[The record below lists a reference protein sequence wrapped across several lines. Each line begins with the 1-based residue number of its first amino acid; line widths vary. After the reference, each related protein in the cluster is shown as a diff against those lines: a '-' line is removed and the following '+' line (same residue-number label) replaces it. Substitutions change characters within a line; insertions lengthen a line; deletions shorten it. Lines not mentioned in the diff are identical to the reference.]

1 MNRYALTKKLG
12 DGTYGSVVKAVNRQ
26 TGEEVA
32 VKKMKKLFTSW
43 EECMQLREV
52 KSLKKLS
59 HPNIVKLKEVIREND
74 ELFFV
79 FEFMEGNL
87 FELMQDRGRSFPE
100 PKIRNI
106 MFQIMQAIAFMHKHG
121 FFHRDIKPENTLI
134 KAREKKMGDT
144 VKVADFGLARE
155 TRSRPPYTE
164 YVSTRWYRAP
174 EVLMRSTHYNSP
186 IDTWACGCIMAELF
200 ALGALFPGTSEADQV
215 YKICSVLG
223 TPTAETWPEGLKL
236 AAQMQFRYPPF
247 VPTPLAQLIPNAS
260 YEALALLSDLI
271 QFDPYRRPT
280 ASQALQ
286 HAFFQANS
294 TLAPAKLAG
303 GAGGALQ
310 QQQGLQGTGGADAAQ
325 NLIRQPSYASAY
337 QGVGAGF
344 AKAPRVSGGGGGAEG
359 LGVARSGGR
368 SGQGSG
374 KGFGSGGT
382 HSLGSWRGGGG
393 SGAIAAPSA
402 AARAAGASGSSQTE
416 ARDAGGYGPR
426 ALNAGSSG
434 ASSGM
439 MGRSSGASGGVAGRR
454 MSSGLGNVEV
464 SNSAGRVAGGGGD
477 SGSGSKLRSGRY
489 TRLARYGPAL
499 GSGQAQ
505 GSASKQYK
513 APQARAYNLRSG
525 AAQFSAAAMGL
536 GGSRDVGGGGGG
548 SGGGG
553 GGGGFGAG
561 SAGTSG
567 LTAQRTGLGG
577 VAAAKPPYAVVPGGS
592 GGVVPSYGGRRGS
605 NTTTVGVGGGSSG
618 GYGRG
623 GGVGFGRHKYG

>member
-1 MNRYALTKKLG
+1 MNRYTLTKKLG

-87 FELMQDRGRSFPE
+87 FELMQDRGRTFPE

-106 MFQIMQAIAFMHKHG
+106 MFQMMQAIAFMHKHG

-134 KAREKKMGDT
+134 KGDT

-155 TRSRPPYTE
+155 TRSRPPYTD

-200 ALGALFPGTSEADQV
+200 CMGALFPGTSEADQV

-223 TPTAETWPEGLKL
+223 TPTAQTWPEGLKL

-247 VPTPLAQLIPNAS
+247 VPTPLAQLIPSAS
-260 YEALALLSDLI
+260 HEALALLSDLI
-271 QFDPYRRPT
+271 QFDPCRRPT

-286 HAFFQANS
+286 YAFFQANA
-294 TLAPAKLAG
+294 TLAAPVKAKSSAGAGEATLHRAG
-303 GAGGALQ
+303 GQGAV
-310 QQQGLQGTGGADAAQ
+310 GDGDAAQ
-325 NLIRQPSYASAY
+325 NLVRQPSFANAY
-337 QGVGAGF
+337 QGGSGGF
-344 AKAPRVSGGGGGAEG
+344 AKAPRLSIGGAEG
-359 LGVARSGGR
+359 LTVGRVRGR

-374 KGFGSGGT
+374 KSLASGGSHT
-382 HSLGSWRGGGG
+382 LGGRRGEGG
-393 SGAIAAPSA
+393 SGASA
-402 AARAAGASGSSQTE
+402 AARGAGASGGRAAATKP
-416 ARDAGGYGPR
+416 AGGYGSR
-426 ALNAGSSG
+426 ALNAGPSGSSSG
-434 ASSGM
+434 TL
-439 MGRSSGASGGVAGRR
+439 GRLSGASGGGGVGVGSSRR
-454 MSSGLGNVEV
+454 QSGLGTVEV
-464 SNSAGRVAGGGGD
+464 SNSAGRISGGAGD
-477 SGSGSKLRSGRY
+477 SGSGSKARSGRY
-489 TRLARYGPAL
+489 TRLARYGPSL
-499 GSGQAQ
+499 GSAQAAQ

-525 AAQFSAAAMGL
+525 AAHA
-536 GGSRDVGGGGGG
+536 
-548 SGGGG
+548 
-553 GGGGFGAG
+553 
-561 SAGTSG
+561 
-567 LTAQRTGLGG
+567 LTPQRTALGG
-577 VAAAKPPYAVVPGGS
+577 VAEAKPPYGIS
-592 GGVVPSYGGRRGS
+592 FGGRRGS
-605 NTTTVGVGGGSSG
+605 NATVGVGGASSSG
-618 GYGRG
+618 FGG

>member
-52 KSLKKLS
+52 KSLKKLT

-106 MFQIMQAIAFMHKHG
+106 MFQMMQAIAFMHKHG

-134 KAREKKMGDT
+134 KAREQTNNCYGQLTGDT

-286 HAFFQANS
+286 YAFFQANS
-294 TLAPAKLAG
+294 TLAPAKAGG

-344 AKAPRVSGGGGGAEG
+344 AK
-359 LGVARSGGR
+359 
-368 SGQGSG
+368 GSG

-439 MGRSSGASGGVAGRR
+439 MGRGSGASAGVAGRR
-454 MSSGLGNVEV
+454 ISSGLGNVEV

-499 GSGQAQ
+499 GSSQAQ

-548 SGGGG
+548 SE
-553 GGGGFGAG
+553 GGGFGAG

-567 LTAQRTGLGG
+567 LTAQRAGLGG

-618 GYGRG
+618 GYGGG

>member
-1 MNRYALTKKLG
+1 MNRYTLTKKLG

-87 FELMQDRGRSFPE
+87 FELMQDRGRTFPE

-106 MFQIMQAIAFMHKHG
+106 MFQMMQAIAFMHKHG

-134 KAREKKMGDT
+134 KGDT

-155 TRSRPPYTE
+155 TRSRPPYTD

-200 ALGALFPGTSEADQV
+200 SMGALFPGTSEADQV

-247 VPTPLAQLIPNAS
+247 VPTPLAQLIPSAS
-260 YEALALLSDLI
+260 YEALALLTDLL

-280 ASQALQ
+280 ASQALKYT
-286 HAFFQANS
+286 FFQANA
-294 TLAPAKLAG
+294 TLAAPVPSKSGARGEAEASQNLVRQPSLANAFSGG
-303 GAGGALQ
+303 GASFSKASRLSI
-310 QQQGLQGTGGADAAQ
+310 GGAD
-325 NLIRQPSYASAY
+325 
-337 QGVGAGF
+337 
-344 AKAPRVSGGGGGAEG
+344 SGGIG
-359 LGVARSGGR
+359 RPGGR
-368 SGQGSG
+368 SGRASGSG
-374 KGFGSGGT
+374 KGLASVGTNALGG
-382 HSLGSWRGGGG
+382 WRGAGG
-393 SGAIAAPSA
+393 SGAASA
-402 AARAAGASGSSQTE
+402 AVAPGSNHS
-416 ARDAGGYGPR
+416 AGYGSR
-426 ALNAGSSG
+426 APNAAAGSSG
-434 ASSGM
+434 ASSGVM
-439 MGRSSGASGGVAGRR
+439 RASGG
-454 MSSGLGNVEV
+454 SSGLGPSRRLSSGIGNVEV
-464 SNSAGRVAGGGGD
+464 SNSAGRIAGGGGD
-477 SGSGSKLRSGRY
+477 SGSGSKPRSGRY

-499 GSGQAQ
+499 GSAQNQAQAQAQAQ

-525 AAQFSAAAMGL
+525 AAQFGAAAMGL
-536 GGSRDVGGGGGG
+536 GGLGVS
-548 SGGGG
+548 SGGGLS
-553 GGGGFGAG
+553 AG
-561 SAGTSG
+561 SAGNAGPVMFLCKMS
-567 LTAQRTGLGG
+567 L
-577 VAAAKPPYAVVPGGS
+577 AATPE
-592 GGVVPSYGGRRGS
+592 
-605 NTTTVGVGGGSSG
+605 
-618 GYGRG
+618 
-623 GGVGFGRHKYG
+623 